1 MNFWKYFFLHWQL
14 LLLLLK
20 KINSVYGLRI
30 MTHKNFMYKIH
41 KIYIAVKDKFFIFL
55 PEQLE

>member
-1 MNFWKYFFLHWQL
+1 
-14 LLLLLK
+14 
-20 KINSVYGLRI
+20 